1 MKISLKQYLFVYMV
15 YVGTIFSGPGELD
28 TTANGGTGFGNATP
42 ASATGYAVAGFSDNT
57 NLNCSAIQPDGK
69 IIVAG
74 ADLDLGDALI
84 ARYNINGTEG
94 STFDGFEVYTKF
106 GATSAVVN
114 AVTVLPNG
122 KIVVVGKAISGGLT
136 KYLVAQLLPNG
147 NLDPAFNSDGVDM
160 QNVYSTA
167 GDESIDIANAVAVDT
182 AGNIYVVGTSDQ
194 VTNGAAKGVNIFV
207 ASYTSAGSL
216 RTGTYNSGSAVG
228 GGGVG
233 ATIPGIALLSIGAT
247 GTDNL
252 NGNAAAIDSSG
263 RVVCVGS
270 SSAGTDLLVARFSS
284 AGVLDTAGFN
294 TTSGYIVQSLGGTD
308 VAYGIGFQS
317 TGKIIVAGT
326 NGTNAAVARF
336 TTAGVLDTTF
346 GISSSGYNAANSFG
360 GSSAIAYG
368 VAVQSNDTIV
378 VGGQAIISAIEYF
391 AIARYLADGLGLDT
405 SFSGDG
411 YTTSNIDNPSYG
423 RTLSMQ
429 SNGSFILA
437 GKVSTGNT
445 TFGTARYLGDAA
457 PQGCMDITYN
467 PAIGTSPGTPGFRT
481 YPTDATA
488 ANKPQVK
495 ALQAMSNNKV
505 YVLTEDLATTTKSQL
520 VQLNSDGSTAL
531 TAVDI
536 AQIGG
541 TDVIVDSQ
549 QRALVVGTA
558 SGSGWLRRST
568 SSTSLTADATFGSSG
583 FVTESTNSSS
593 FRRVGEQKAGRVI
606 VIGQSSTSANGL
618 LIAYNEAGVLATSS
632 QTVCDPFGAG
642 STGFITLASSTFYD
656 MIIDANDGIYVA
668 YVGTSGNI
676 KIAKYL
682 ANGSGLDTANFG
694 SSGIVDTGLAIA
706 SYGIPALTF
715 DKLGNIVVAAV
726 ATATGNIV
734 IQGYVAATSTTSVGT
749 GTITQATNLLTTPIL
764 TKLQCDTNG
773 TNGRLLLTGYD
784 NNVFFVAR
792 LKLVSTTYSL
802 DTTFSPYSSS
812 PGILKTMYDDNN
824 PSDATTPTRV
834 SNGVCIAP
842 SGAILFG
849 GYENI
854 TSSTTISVVG
864 QIVGDTTPYGQVA
877 RYPGATVSG
886 ILNTAFGTN
895 GALDLKTG
903 ITPGLP
909 FGQAKL
915 INVLATNKILI
926 ADANGTDTVLG
937 QLTSAYALDT
947 ASFGSATGKI
957 TLTGLVTPTAIM
969 VDTTAANYYII
980 GQNSTPLA
988 AIYKVNAAGTTG
1000 GTALATT
1007 TLSAGYA
1014 ITQQASGRILV
1025 AGYSSAQSSGVIVAY
1040 TPAGVIDTS
1049 FNPGGSGGAAPN
1061 VAGYWYTGIAH
1072 PIMSIS
1078 VGATS
1083 NAQFDADKIFFAYQS
1098 GTTAVVARLLENGT
1112 ALDTTGFTFGTAI
1125 ASVSSETQIKMQL
1138 DSSGKIALVANTG
1151 ATAGIRAARYTIAGA
1166 NDVATATIIANSSG
1180 QELENILTL
1189 SDGTTLILAAI
1200 PNATASSAF
1209 MNMARLTS
1217 SFILDTTFNPLGA
1230 TPGILSTN
1238 VPVAG
1243 ATPVMEDYYALD
1255 VISTGGI
1262 LVTGDNSQTAAS
1274 ADPYLTQV
1282 ENESIVTKVS
1292 QSTTSLGAAGALDTT
1307 FNPAG
1312 STPGF
1317 MNLNTELQT
1326 TVFPTA
1332 TTIYS
1337 LLQKTNGSYYV
1348 AGSSSSNSYVTLMSD
1363 DDVQDATFGLVTIA
1377 GSGKTNASSMLL
1389 AQDGNLL
1396 VAGAG
1401 LGTFGS
1407 GWIVSLN
1414 PTTGA
1419 VVSAFAPTATLYSH
1433 YTIAQQSTGRILVAG
1448 IFSGVGEIIAYNSVT
1463 GALDTTF
1470 GVSGYYTATGYG
1482 AINSMILDSSDN
1494 IYFMANDG
1502 SNNAKVIK
1510 LVPSGTGAASGWT
1523 VPTVTANS
1531 TLAINNHLAFNQA
1544 GNIVAVAVDTTTPQ
1558 IVLNIITASSG
1569 SAATAFNLAVGSTG
1583 ITTPK
1588 VTAIMVDLNTS
1599 LGKVILTGY
1608 DDLATD
1614 IPFILRTN
1622 TALTALDTTFNSGGA
1637 NPGVQPY
1644 NTLTSGVTTNWY
1656 AGMINANGK
1665 ITVGG
1670 YASALAKPYVMR
1682 VYGDEFIAQYLPT
1695 VTAGTQGTIDTNF
1708 GTSGQVLLASLDGAS
1723 ALAGLT
1729 AQLVLPTSTGQY
1741 YIAFTTGALIRL
1753 TNGAALD
1760 TTFDTDGFASASSA
1774 GVQSMIIDGSSRL
1787 VLAGTTGGAGWVQRY
1802 NAGLGTLDTTFNS
1815 AAVTSLT
1822 TLTATIATTV
1832 AQQSLGRYIIAGQG
1846 TTNGR
1851 VFALT
1856 NTGAI
1861 DTTFNSPATSG
1872 GYYDTGV
1879 ASGIYALAVDQY
1891 DRIIIAYRNVST
1903 GGVDVVRLT
1912 SAGQLDTSFNS
1923 TGTVTSAITTAT
1935 SDAQVRVVIDYAG
1948 NIIVAAKTTPGISF
1962 RGLST
1967 TGTNVYSQLDIS
1979 TIITATPVLTDLIA
1993 TADGKV
1999 LLSGYQSSNNSM
2011 WVARVTVAG
2020 ALDTTFGGGDG
2031 IMTFTF
2037 NGSTATSRRVNAID
2051 MYGDGQIAMVGIET
2065 VSGTTYPYLSMA
2077 YDNPYTAQVSQGPDS
2092 QPIGTNDVTLGASS
2106 TTATNL
2112 GVTFFASSGA
2122 NATSGQISRAVALQD
2137 DANILVAVDGG
2148 LSSGSTTPSDIFLK
2162 MFNIDGVAN
2171 TTFGTSGQQTVL
2183 TTYQNQY
2190 VQDMVTFTTVD
2201 GVHKAILAGYG
2212 YSSTLGQTGS
2222 LLLQYNLDTHALDST
2237 FGGFNGE
2244 VQGVSFGDGKQLN
2257 VVGTQS
2263 NGRIIAGG
2271 LDQNN
2276 NGLLLGYTANGKLDT
2291 SFGNDG
2297 YQSINTGT
2305 TGIYTHTIDT
2315 QNRIIIAYNDGSNN
2329 VAVARFLEDGSG
2341 LDTSFNSTGTVPGI
2355 INVADRISG
2364 ISGNTNMNVAIDTN
2378 NQVVVTA
2385 VVGSKFVIYRYYP
2398 DGTITTGSSIQE
2410 QLTVVAT
2417 DLGGTSSSLYTIAR
2431 LLIDTDNKTII
2442 TAYDAYP
2449 TPNLLIVMRATAN
2462 LSGLDTTLFNSPNGY
2477 ISYQVST
2484 GSTQV
2489 GTDALIHPDGR
2500 IIVVGSES

>member
-1 MKISLKQYLFVYMV
+1 MKISLKYSLLVCIIYA
-15 YVGTIFSGPGELD
+15 GTVFSAPGDLD

-42 ASATGYAVAGFSDNT
+42 ALATGYAVAGFSDNT

-84 ARYNINGTEG
+84 ARYNINGTEDSSFG
-94 STFDGFEVYTKF
+94 SGFQVYTNF
-106 GATSAVVN
+106 GATSAAAN
-114 AVTVLPNG
+114 AVTILANG
-122 KIVVVGKAISGGLT
+122 NIVIVGKAVSGGLT
-136 KYLVAQLLPNG
+136 KYLIAQFLPSGVLDTTGFGSGNG
-147 NLDPAFNSDGVDM
+147 YVM
-160 QNVYSTA
+160 QNVYSTT

-194 VTNGAAKGVNIFV
+194 VTNGAAKGVNLFV
-207 ASYTSAGSL
+207 ASYTSAGDL
-216 RTGTYNSGSAVG
+216 RTGAYNSGGAVG
-228 GGGVG
+228 GGGAG
-233 ATIPGIALLSIGAT
+233 ATISGIALLSIGAT
-247 GTDNL
+247 GTNNL
-252 NGNAAAIDSSG
+252 QGNGAAIDSSG
-263 RVVCVGS
+263 RVVSVGS
-270 SSAGTDLLVARFSS
+270 SSAGTDLLVARFSTDGS
-284 AGVLDTAGFN
+284 LDTAGFN
-294 TTSGYIVQSLGGTD
+294 ASGTPGYILQSVGGTD
-308 VAYGIGFQS
+308 VAYGVDFQS
-317 TGKIIVAGT
+317 NGKIIIAGT
-326 NGTNAAVARF
+326 DGTNAAVARF

-346 GISSSGYNAANSFG
+346 GILSSGYNVANTFG

-368 VAVQSNDTIV
+368 LAVQSNDTIV
-378 VGGQAIISAIEYF
+378 VGGQAIISATENF
-391 AIARYLADGLGLDT
+391 AIARYLADGSALDT
-405 SFSGDG
+405 SFSTDG

-423 RTLSMQ
+423 RTLSIQ

-467 PAIGTSPGTPGFRT
+467 QAIGTSPGTPGFRT
-481 YPTDATA
+481 YPTDTTA
-488 ANKPQVK
+488 ANEPQVK

-505 YVLTEDLATTTKSQL
+505 YVLTEDLATATKSQL
-520 VQLNSDGSTAL
+520 VQLNSDGSTNL
-531 TAVDI
+531 TAVNI
-536 AQIGG
+536 TQIGG
-541 TDVIVDSQ
+541 IDVIVDSQ

-568 SSTSLTADATFGSSG
+568 SSTSLTADTTFGSSG

-606 VIGQSSTSANGL
+606 VIGQSNTSANGL

-694 SSGIVDTGLAIA
+694 TAGIVDTGLPITDN
-706 SYGIPALTF
+706 GIPSITF
-715 DKLGNIVVAAV
+715 DNSGNIIVGVV
-726 ATATGNIV
+726 ATASGNLIFQRYAPTTGSSITAGSV
-734 IQGYVAATSTTSVGT
+734 IYQTAS
-749 GTITQATNLLTTPIL
+749 LLTTPVIL
-764 TKLQCDTNG
+764 NKLQCDTN
-773 TNGRLLLTGYD
+773 NRLVFTGYD
-784 NNVFFVAR
+784 ANYFFIGR
-792 LKLVSTTYSL
+792 SGSTVLTL
-802 DTTFSPYSSS
+802 DTTFAPYSSS
-812 PGILKTMYDDNN
+812 PGILKTKYDDNN
-824 PSDATTPTRV
+824 PSDGTTPTRV

-877 RYPGATVSG
+877 RYPGALYSG
-886 ILNTAFGTN
+886 TINTLYGTN
-895 GALDLKTG
+895 GAQDLNT
-903 ITPGLP
+903 TLSLP
-909 FGQAKL
+909 AGQAQA
-915 INVLATNKILI
+915 INVITAGAQVGKMLVADSNGTSTTI
-926 ADANGTDTVLG
+926 AMLNSAGTDLDANAFGTGVSSVVLTGVAQAQTIMVDSTGLVFYILGTDGKLRS
-937 QLTSAYALDT
+937 LTY
-947 ASFGSATGKI
+947 GSATVTTFATS
-957 TLTGLVTPTAIM
+957 TLT
-969 VDTTAANYYII
+969 AAYGI
-980 GQNSTPLA
+980 A
-988 AIYKVNAAGTTG
+988 
-1000 GTALATT
+1000 
-1007 TLSAGYA
+1007 
-1014 ITQQASGRILV
+1014 QQVSGRILV
-1025 AGYSSAQSSGVIVAY
+1025 SGYDGARGVVVSY
-1040 TPAGVIDTS
+1040 TPTGVIDTS
-1049 FNPGGSGGAAPN
+1049 FNEGGFSGAP
-1061 VAGYWYTGIAH
+1061 AGYWYTDSAN
-1072 PIMSIS
+1072 PITAIS
-1078 VGATS
+1078 VGTIA
-1083 NAQFDADKIFFAYQS
+1083 AQKDRIYIAYADNGA
-1098 GTTAVVARLLENGT
+1098 GLGNAVVRQILENGT
-1112 ALDTTGFTFGTAI
+1112 SYAPSSGTGAFTPITTGFSGT
-1125 ASVSSETQIKMQL
+1125 VNGNTQVRMQL
-1138 DSSGKIALVANTG
+1138 DVNGAIVLVA
-1151 ATAGIRAARYTIAGA
+1151 ATLASPSAIKAARYNANGTTGGSYGVPAITVIA
-1166 NDVATATIIANSSG
+1166 ATANQVI
-1180 QELENILTL
+1180 ENILTL
-1189 SDGTTLILAAI
+1189 SDGSTLILAAV
-1200 PNATASSAF
+1200 PNATPASASMNIAQLTSAF
-1209 MNMARLTS
+1209 A
-1217 SFILDTTFNPLGA
+1217 LDTINFNSLGSV
-1230 TPGILSTN
+1230 PGVLTTN
-1238 VPVAG
+1238 VPSSG
-1243 ATPVMEDYYALD
+1243 SYTSVMSDFYSLD
-1255 VISTGGI
+1255 VITAGGI
-1262 LVTGDNSQTAAS
+1262 FIAGDNSPTAAS
-1274 ADPYLTQV
+1274 AHPYLTQLV
-1282 ENESIVTKVS
+1282 NADIVTKVS
-1292 QSTTSLGAAGALDTT
+1292 QSATSLGAAGALDTT

-1348 AGSSSSNSYVTLMSD
+1348 AGSSSTNSYVTLMSD

-1433 YTIAQQSTGRILVAG
+1433 YAIAQQSTGRILVAG

-1470 GVSGYYTATGYG
+1470 GSNGYYVATGYG
-1482 AINSMILDSSDN
+1482 AINSMILDASDN
-1494 IYFMANDG
+1494 IYFIANDI

-1510 LVPSGTGAASGWT
+1510 LTPSGSGAASGWT

-1544 GNIVAVAVDTTTPQ
+1544 GNIVAVAVDTTTPR
-1558 IVLNIITASSG
+1558 IVLKTITASSG
-1569 SAATAFNLAVGSTG
+1569 SAGAAFNLAVGSTG

-1599 LGKVILTGY
+1599 PGKVILAGF
-1608 DDLATD
+1608 DDQATD

-1622 TALTALDTTFNSGGA
+1622 TGVTALDTTFNSSGA

-1665 ITVGG
+1665 ITVAG

-1682 VYGDEFIAQYLPT
+1682 VYGDQFKAEYLPT

-1708 GTSGQVLLASLDGAS
+1708 GTSGQVLLASLSGGGP
-1723 ALAGLT
+1723 LAGLT
-1729 AQLVLPTSTGQY
+1729 ARVVLPTTSWQY
-1741 YIAFTTGALIRL
+1741 YIAFTSGALIRL

-1760 TTFDTDGFASASSA
+1760 TSFGGTGFGSNSSA
-1774 GVQSMIIDGSSRL
+1774 GVLSMMIDGSNRL
-1787 VLAGTTGGAGWVQRY
+1787 VLAGATGGAGWVNRY
-1802 NAGLGTLDTTFNS
+1802 NAGLSTLDTTFNS
-1815 AAVTSLT
+1815 AVAT
-1822 TLTATIATTV
+1822 TLSSLECINV
-1832 AQQSLGRYIIAGQG
+1832 NEIKQQTLGRYIMV
-1846 TTNGR
+1846 GR
-1851 VFALT
+1851 KTDTPEGAVFACT
-1856 NTGAI
+1856 STGAI
-1861 DTTFNSPATSG
+1861 DTTFNSSG
-1872 GYYDTGV
+1872 TPGYYGTGV
-1879 ASGIYALAVDQY
+1879 DSSVYALAIDQY
-1891 DRIIIAYRNVST
+1891 DRIIIAYRNNDST
-1903 GGVDVVRLT
+1903 AVDVVRLT

-1923 TGTVTSAITTAT
+1923 TGTVTSAITAAT

-1999 LLSGYQSSNNSM
+1999 LLSGYQSGNNSM

-2065 VSGTTYPYLSMA
+2065 VSGITYPYLSMA

-2122 NATSGQISRAVALQD
+2122 DATSGQVARAIALQD
-2137 DANILVAVDGG
+2137 DANIMVAVDGG
-2148 LSSGSTTPSDIFLK
+2148 SAGAATPSNIFLK

-2201 GVHKAILAGYG
+2201 GIHKAILAGYG

-2244 VQGVSFGDGKQLN
+2244 VQGVCFGDGKQLN
-2257 VVGTQS
+2257 VIGTQS

-2297 YQSINTGT
+2297 YQSTNTGT
-2305 TGIYTHTIDT
+2305 TGIYTHAIDT
-2315 QNRIIIAYNDGSNN
+2315 QNRVVIAYRDTTANN
-2329 VAVARFLEDGSG
+2329 VFIARFLADGSG
-2341 LDTSFNSTGTVPGI
+2341 LDTSF
-2355 INVADRISG
+2355 SG
-2364 ISGNTNMNVAIDTN
+2364 DGLLDTSL
-2378 NQVVVTA
+2378 
-2385 VVGSKFVIYRYYP
+2385 VVGSSGNNNMRIAVDSSNNIAIVVVNAAGNVVTVNSYDSSGTTPTTYVLPISVTTFVI
-2398 DGTITTGSSIQE
+2398 S
-2410 QLTVVAT
+2410 
-2417 DLGGTSSSLYTIAR
+2417 R
-2431 LLIDTDNKTII
+2431 LLIDANGKVVVVGYDTTGSDQVVIARTTTAKT
-2442 TAYDAYP
+2442 A
-2449 TPNLLIVMRATAN
+2449 
-2462 LSGLDTTLFNSPNGY
+2462 LDTTTFNTSGAIPGCLKY
-2477 ISYQVST
+2477 AVASGVVQVAT
-2484 GSTQV
+2484 Y
-2489 GTDALIHPDGR
+2489 AIIHPDGR